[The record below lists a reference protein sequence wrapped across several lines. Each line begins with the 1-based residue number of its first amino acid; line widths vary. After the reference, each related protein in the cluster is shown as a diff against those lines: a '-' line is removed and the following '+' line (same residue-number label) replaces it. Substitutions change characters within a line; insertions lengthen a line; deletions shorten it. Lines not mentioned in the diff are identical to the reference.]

1 MVLHKYNSYGI
12 QFCRYLICRY
22 SIRFRRYL
30 ISQAFNSAGFSM
42 LQVFKAAGIWVW
54 RPYFWRFSIL
64 QVFDFEGFH
73 VCRCS
78 ILQVFNSAG
87 IRFRRF
93 SILQV
98 FKSAGFQFCRYSILQ
113 VFAPEGIN
121 FAGIVSKGLMSAGV
135 LSVSLKNHTRKSVIV
150 SFEKLDFAA
159 FNHMKFD
166 SLLFFLIHFLFRF
179 WSFHLSIS
187 ISKTDTACNLSIC
200 CKRIMTFSGWKS
212 DIMFWPQTM

>member
-1 MVLHKYNSYGI
+1 MFGFFWQLPPFGNWFSINIILMVFNSAGI
-12 QFCRYLICRY
+12 WFCRY
-22 SIRFRRYL
+22 SIRFCRYL
-30 ISQAFNSAGFSM
+30 ISQAFNSADFSM

-135 LSVSLKNHTRKSVIV
+135 LSVSL
-150 SFEKLDFAA
+150 F
-159 FNHMKFD
+159 
-166 SLLFFLIHFLFRF
+166 
-179 WSFHLSIS
+179 IS
-187 ISKTDTACNLSIC
+187 IAMRSGLKFTRNIPITKTFFVVWIL
-200 CKRIMTFSGWKS
+200 
-212 DIMFWPQTM
+212 